1 MAEHGE
7 ILTVDGATGTAANV
21 VTGITTAYTKVTG
34 FTLKG
39 PGNGISVNPDNDE
52 LIPVNDSIYY
62 AFCHLTYYPPAD
74 TEVQFAL
81 MKDDAATNI
90 KGEEY
95 IYGTGAFPSSL
106 SFGGVID
113 LDALDRM
120 SVGVRFGAG
129 SGEITIKQGHFG
141 LFRVSS

>member
-1 MAEHGE
+1 MAEYGE
-7 ILTVDGATGTAANV
+7 IYALDGATGTAANV
-21 VTGITTAYTKVTG
+21 VTGITTSYTKVTG
-34 FTLKG
+34 FTVKG
-39 PGNGISVNPDNDE
+39 PGNGVSVNADNDE

-62 AFCHLTYYPPAD
+62 AFCHLTYYPPSD

-81 MKDDAATNI
+81 MKDDVATVI

-106 SFGGVID
+106 SLGGVID

-120 SVGVRFGAG
+120 SIGVRFGAG
-129 SGEITIKQGHFG
+129 SGEITLKQAHFG
-141 LFRVSS
+141 LYRVSS

>member
-1 MAEHGE
+1 MAEHGS
-7 ILTVDGATGTAANV
+7 IYTVDGATGTAANV

-34 FTLKG
+34 FTAKG
-39 PGNGISVNPDNDE
+39 PANGISVNEDNDE
-52 LIPVNDSIYY
+52 LIPVSDSIYY

-81 MKDDAATNI
+81 MKDDVATVI

-95 IYGTGAFPSSL
+95 NALTGTFPSAL
-106 SFGGVID
+106 SFGDMID
-113 LDALDRM
+113 LDASDRM
-120 SVGVRFGAG
+120 SIGVRFGAG
-129 SGEITIKQGHFG
+129 SGEITLKQGHFG